1 MDNNT
6 MTTKFKKQTENYIDN
21 EKFTE
26 EAIKW
31 IELKKLDPSIT
42 QTRYLGECIIL
53 IATRIANMP
62 CFQNY
67 SFKDE
72 MISDAIENCI
82 RYFDRYNPEA
92 ISKRTG
98 KKTIGAFP
106 YMTTIAYYA
115 MVRRIATEKKQ
126 MFLKQKYIAVA
137 MEDIFVVQEH
147 EIGLVNEEYC
157 NILRE
162 MSGNDYVE
170 YDIKIAV
177 KKQTSADILLSQK
190 ITNIEDIIV
199 EIF

>member
-1 MDNNT
+1 M
-6 MTTKFKKQTENYIDN
+6 KAQKQPENYIDN
-21 EKFTE
+21 EKFTAE
-26 EAIKW
+26 TVKW
-31 IELKKLDPSIT
+31 VALKKQNPNIT
-42 QTRYLGECIIL
+42 QTKYLGECIIL
-53 IATRIANMP
+53 IATRLANMP

-67 SFKDE
+67 PYKDE

-82 RYFDRYNPEA
+82 RYFDRYDQDA

-137 MEDIFVVQEH
+137 MEDIFVMQEH
-147 EIGLVNEEYC
+147 EVGLVNEEYC

-162 MSGNDYVE
+162 MSGDEYVE
-170 YDIKIAV
+170 YDMKIAE
-177 KKQTSADILLSQK
+177 KKQQK
-190 ITNIEDIIV
+190 ISTEDV
-199 EIF
+199 EKIADMVLEEILV